1 MKQKIYLAP
10 FHGLT
15 PYYYRNAFCKNFEGV
30 DAVYA
35 PFASNVG
42 TGKINPSKLADIIPQ
57 NNKYNQCIP
66 QILSNNA
73 DEILAYSNAISQF
86 GHKELNWNL
95 GCPFTRIAHK
105 KKGAGMLLYPDD
117 LFNILD
123 KVLPNIPVSLSVK
136 TRLGMNRPD
145 ELQAMMEKLNSY
157 PISKLILHPRIGV
170 RKYEGYADMEA
181 FSNIAS
187 VSSLPMVY
195 NGDITDLKSFSRF
208 QSQLPGINE
217 WMPGRGALINPF
229 LPGAM
234 RNGSYPPVEDRNQ
247 ILKNFQHDLLE
258 GCYQTK
264 GNKRSVLGS
273 MKAIWSYMGGMFEN
287 QSDLILRM
295 KRTPDLDEFIKLAD
309 EILQAPTTMD
319 IESWF
324 RNMGRQISFEHH
336 E

>member
-1 MKQKIYLAP
+1 MQQKIYLAP

-15 PYYYRNAFCKNFEGV
+15 PYYYRNAFCKNFEGT

-57 NNKYNQCIP
+57 NNTYNQCIP

-73 DEILAYSNAISQF
+73 DEILAYSYAVSQF

-95 GCPFTRIAHK
+95 GCPFTRIANK

-117 LFNILD
+117 LLNILD

-136 TRLGMNRPD
+136 TRLGMNHPD
-145 ELQAMMEKLNSY
+145 ELQLMMEKLNTY
-157 PISKLILHPRIGV
+157 PISKLILHPRIGIQ
-170 RKYEGYADMEA
+170 KYNGYADIEA
-181 FSNIAS
+181 FSIIAS
-187 VSSLPMVY
+187 LSKLPMVY
-195 NGDITDLKSFSRF
+195 NGDITDLKSFNHVR
-208 QSQLPGINE
+208 SQLPGISE

-234 RNGSYPPVEDRNQ
+234 RNGSYPPAETRNQ
-247 ILKNFQHDLLE
+247 ILKNFQFDLLE

-273 MKAIWSYMGGMFEN
+273 MKAIWNYMGGLFGN
-287 QSDLILRM
+287 HDDLMPRM
-295 KRTPDLDEFIKLAD
+295 KRTQDLDEFIKLAD
-309 EILQAPTTMD
+309 ELLQSPTSMD
-319 IESWF
+319 IENWF
-324 RNMGRQISFEHH
+324 RNMGHQISC
-336 E
+336 